1 MTEPHD
7 SVKKGRPAPGFYPD
21 HYDPNLWR
29 YWDGQYWSAET
40 KPAPAP
46 TPTVTHR
53 SNANAYYV
61 IARVM
66 GILAVSCIAVIAL
79 LIFTDVRAAGTNC
92 GSVINSGSD
101 SSIMSYGE
109 AWICKAA
116 RDSRETWSFVALG
129 GCVLFLILGA
139 VIGRAGDKAE

>member
-7 SVKKGRPAPGFYPD
+7 SVKKRPAAGFYPD
-21 HYDPNLWR
+21 HHDPNKYR
-29 YWDGQYWSAET
+29 FWDGQYWTAET
-40 KPAPAP
+40 RPAPAP
-46 TPTVTHR
+46 TVTHR
-53 SNANAYYV
+53 NTTNAYYV

-66 GILAVSCIAVIAL
+66 GVLAVSCIAVIAL
-79 LIFTDVRAAGTNC
+79 LIFTDVRVGGTNC

-101 SSIMSYGE
+101 SSVMSYGE

-129 GCVLFLILGA
+129 GCVLFLVLGA
-139 VIGRAGDKAE
+139 VIGRAGDKVE